1 MTIQIRQDLVDEGV
15 EFIQTYDNR
24 FLSQKE
30 IQSSTYLS
38 TTDDGIVSIE
48 LANGDVIQIDS
59 VDVDFINESVA

>member
-48 LANGDVIQIDS
+48 LANGDLIQIDS